1 MSFTHLQLEALRKL
15 TGMHDGPMSKA
26 LRAVLVDGARNVDAA
41 VAQGISTSG
50 VNRRVMECR
59 RKIELAKIVAGMKA
73 G

>member
-1 MSFTHLQLEALRKL
+1 MSFTHLQFEALRKL

-59 RKIELAKIVAGMKA
+59 RKIELAKIVAGMKS
-73 G
+73 